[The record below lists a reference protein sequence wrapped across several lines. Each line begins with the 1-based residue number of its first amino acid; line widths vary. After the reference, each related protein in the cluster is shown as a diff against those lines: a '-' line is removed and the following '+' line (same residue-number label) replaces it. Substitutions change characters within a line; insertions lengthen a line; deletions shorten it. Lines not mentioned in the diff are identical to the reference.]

1 LSVLV
6 TSVGGAG
13 DITGVEINNPGNGYV
28 DGQIV
33 QVVGGANDALLDLTV
48 YTQNPLG
55 WQSYK
60 VVVKQQEQ
68 EYYNVYL
75 PGYISGYPITGN
87 RDEGRVAFASL
98 FSDNINKVPRDL
110 NEVGPLQTE
119 FSASVRLIGRVNNPN
134 PNNKAAVSYSTDI
147 EYYWNTQYFP
157 ARTIDEV
164 TTIGAVGQ
172 GGLELATSPFEASG
186 VPAGEFTNPN
196 PNATTPILAQIPWGT
211 IGASQ
216 SFYKQEENVLAMGLR
231 VGTQDSQP
239 QLTVPTNRLNT
250 LGATVTNRTL
260 ADIIAGPI
268 GIACMTPF
276 LSVSETTP
284 VDRQVEIL

>member
-75 PGYISGYPITGN
+75 PGYISGYPIQGI

-98 FSDNINKVPRDL
+98 FSDNVNKVPRDL

-134 PNNKAAVSYSTDI
+134 PNNKAGTSYNTDI

-157 ARTIDEV
+157 GRTIDEV
-164 TTIGAVGQ
+164 TTIGPVGE
-172 GGLELATSPFEASG
+172 GGLELATSPFETSTQPAS
-186 VPAGEFTNPN
+186 EFQNPN
-196 PNATTPILAQIPWGT
+196 SSGTLPAQIPWGT

-216 SFYKQEENVLAMGLR
+216 SFYKQEENTLAIGLR
-231 VGTQDSQP
+231 VGAQDPQP

-250 LGATVTNRTL
+250 LGATVTDNTL
-260 ADIIAGPI
+260 ADIIAGPA

-276 LSVSETTP
+276 YKWKYC
-284 VDRQVEIL
+284 RFI